1 MKLNLKNLSKK
12 ELQSRLK
19 ELHVNLMKNNAQ
31 RSTGTQSK
39 ENIKQIKKNI
49 ARIKTQLKQGGKQ
62 EKA

>member
-12 ELQSRLK
+12 DLQSKIK
-19 ELHVNLMKNNAQ
+19 ELHVDLMKNNAQ

-39 ENIKQIKKNI
+39 GNIKQIKKNI
-49 ARIKTQLKQGGKQ
+49 ARIKTQLTQGGKK

>member
-12 ELQSRLK
+12 DLQSKIK
-19 ELHVNLMKNNAQ
+19 ELHVDLMKNNAQ

-39 ENIKQIKKNI
+39 SNIKQIRKNI
-49 ARIKTQLKQGGKQ
+49 ARIKTQLNQGGKQ